1 MCIRDRP
8 RSLFLGRKSRLPS
21 GVGRRRRPGVR
32 TATSPRRTPSAREH
46 AMRRLV
52 VLGAG
57 TAGTMVVNKLRP
69 KLPRAEWSITI
80 VDPATQH
87 YYQPGFLF
95 LPFGTYQPKDVVRP
109 LRPTLNLTK
118 GIELISAAVDKVDG
132 RADEL
137 DALGEV
143 EGG

>member
-1 MCIRDRP
+1 
-8 RSLFLGRKSRLPS
+8 
-21 GVGRRRRPGVR
+21 
-32 TATSPRRTPSAREH
+32 
-46 AMRRLV
+46 MRRLV

-57 TAGTMVVNKLRP
+57 TAGTMVVNKLRS

-132 RADEL
+132 PGRLAHL
-137 DALGEV
+137 DNGAKLGYDYLTV
-143 EGG
+143 SYTHLTLPTKRIV